1 MHDSEI
7 VAAIAAGDADALA
20 AAYDRYAAPLHAFC
34 RSLLTDPA
42 EAAGAVQDTFVI
54 AAARL
59 AGLHDR
65 DCLKSWLFAVA
76 RNECHRR
83 LRALSPAA
91 GPDEAD
97 GRTGGPAGYGPDLER
112 AEPPEMVSWAFAEL
126 DPGNR
131 EVVELSLRQDL
142 SGEDLAL
149 ALGLSVSQA
158 DALTARACGQFESF
172 LGAALVAS
180 TGRVSCAKLDE
191 LLVDWDGRL
200 TGPMRDRVARH
211 IRRCGTCSARRDR
224 ELEPALLLS
233 LGPAMSAARG
243 QRNQVLAL
251 ISSGAPG
258 AAAYRTAVADR
269 AGAFAQSGFP
279 APSEPPAPGR
289 RLRRP
294 APALIAAAAAVVALG
309 AVLLGVGLHH
319 SHRPVSATAALGS
332 KIASSRAHTP
342 LSPRVASRRV
352 SSSRARGARN
362 AAPALA
368 AVTPT
373 VSVSVTPT
381 ASVRVPPTPSRSPR
395 PSLSPSP
402 SSSPPPSSG
411 TLGVS
416 PTSVTLTVPVAGGPA
431 SGSFTLTANGGPVSY
446 AVTVPA
452 QYAGTLA
459 VSSSGGSLAAGG
471 SVTISVT
478 WQSTAAVQTT
488 LSVAPGGQAVS
499 VSYP

>member
-20 AAYDRYAAPLHAFC
+20 AGYDRYAAPLHAFC

-59 AGLHDR
+59 AGLRDR
-65 DCLKSWLFAVA
+65 DCLKPWLFAVA

-83 LRALSPAA
+83 LRVLSPAA

-97 GRTGGPAGYGPDLER
+97 DRTRDPAGYGPDLER
-112 AEPPEMVSWAFAEL
+112 AEPPELVSWAFAEL
-126 DPGNR
+126 EPGTR

-142 SGEDLAL
+142 SGENLAI
-149 ALGLSVSQA
+149 ALGLSVRQA
-158 DALTARACGQFESF
+158 DALAARACDRFESS
-172 LGAALVAS
+172 LGASLVAS
-180 TGRVSCAKLDE
+180 TGRLSCAKLDE
-191 LLVDWDGRL
+191 VLADWDGHL
-200 TGPMRDRVARH
+200 TGPLRDRVGRH
-211 IRRCGTCSARRDR
+211 IRRCSTCTARQDR

-243 QRNQVLAL
+243 QRNQVLGL
-251 ISSGAPG
+251 ITSGAPG
-258 AAAYRTAVADR
+258 AVGYRTAVADR
-269 AGAFAQSGFP
+269 AGAFAESGFP
-279 APSEPPAPGR
+279 APSEPPAPRR

-294 APALIAAAAAVVALG
+294 APALMAAAVAAAVVALG

-342 LSPRVASRRV
+342 LSPRVASRRA
-352 SSSRARGARN
+352 SSRARDAQD

-368 AVTPT
+368 GVTPT

-381 ASVRVPPTPSRSPR
+381 ASVPVPPRPSRSPR
-395 PSLSPSP
+395 PSPSP

-411 TLGVS
+411 TLSVS
-416 PTSVTLTVPVAGGPA
+416 PTSVTLTVPASGGPA
-431 SGSFTLTANGGPVSY
+431 SGSFTLTANGGPVTY

-459 VSSSGGSLAAGG
+459 VSSSGGSLAAGA

-478 WQSTAAVQTT
+478 WQSTAALQTT

-499 VSYP
+499 VTYP